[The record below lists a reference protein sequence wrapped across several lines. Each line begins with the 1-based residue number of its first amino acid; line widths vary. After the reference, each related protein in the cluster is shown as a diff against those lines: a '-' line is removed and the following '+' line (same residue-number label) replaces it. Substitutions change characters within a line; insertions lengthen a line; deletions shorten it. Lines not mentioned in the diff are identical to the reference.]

1 MSKQQRQLS
10 KLQEY
15 QILSE
20 YSTSSMHSSGGNPS
34 EDITSQ
40 LKVKTDEDLLF
51 LDQMIMNAK
60 LTDWRYLELCD

>member
-1 MSKQQRQLS
+1 
-10 KLQEY
+10 
-15 QILSE
+15 
-20 YSTSSMHSSGGNPS
+20 MHSSGENLN

-60 LTDWRYLELCD
+60 MTDWRYLELCD